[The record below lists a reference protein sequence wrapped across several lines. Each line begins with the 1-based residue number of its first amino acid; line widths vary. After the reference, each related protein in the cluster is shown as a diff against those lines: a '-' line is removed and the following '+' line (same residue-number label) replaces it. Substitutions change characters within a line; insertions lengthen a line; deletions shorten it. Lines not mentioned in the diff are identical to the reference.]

1 MSVDRKLPR
10 FIIAMGVALGG
21 VLAANTAYAQK
32 EKFVRSKP
40 HVNVGNQK
48 KPKSLYFPE
57 SMLQESK
64 HGASVPVRP
73 RRRVR

>member
-1 MSVDRKLPR
+1 MFASRKLAR
-10 FIIAMGVALGG
+10 LVVTMGMALAG
-21 VLAANTAYAQK
+21 VPGADTASAQK

-64 HGASVPVRP
+64 HGASGPVQP
-73 RRRVR
+73 RRRAR